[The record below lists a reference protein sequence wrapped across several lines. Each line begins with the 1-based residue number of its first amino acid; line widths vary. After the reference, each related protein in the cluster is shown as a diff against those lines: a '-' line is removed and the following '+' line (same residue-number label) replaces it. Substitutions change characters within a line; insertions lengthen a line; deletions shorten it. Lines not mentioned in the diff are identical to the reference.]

1 MPVPSDRKTSLVDR
15 AFRDDRD
22 RLVLAQ
28 PPNAA
33 IGVWAVATGV
43 RLAADRGADTEVL
56 LRGVA
61 AGALVVWALDELLRG
76 ATPFRR
82 LLGAAVLAYQLVVL
96 TS

>member
-22 RLVLAQ
+22 RLVLAE

-43 RLAADRGADTEVL
+43 RLAADGAETEL
-56 LRGVA
+56 WLRGVA
-61 AGALVVWALDELLRG
+61 TGALVVWALDELLRG

-82 LLGAAVLAYQLVVL
+82 LLGAGVLAYQLVVL